1 MIYYYAHLDIT
12 LSQTTIRSGGRTA
25 FHLFLSD
32 VAIFWTKLRSLLESR
47 WHIELGFEKLLENNM
62 GNNFSYLFLLIKIIE
77 NIYMTQHLI
86 LYHKSEYVWLLQNFG
101 NDLMHSF
108 SLFTAKPAAYEVLWP
123 GVKSELQ
130 LWPTPQQH
138 GEPRCICD
146 WHCSLGQC
154 WILNTL
160 SQTRDWTYIITETS
174 GPLPTEP

>member
-108 SLFTAKPAAYEVLWP
+108 SLFTAKPAAYGSSLARGQIRAAAVAYATATWGAKTHLWLT
-123 GVKSELQ
+123 LQ
-130 LWPTPQQH
+130 LRAMLDP
-138 GEPRCICD
+138 
-146 WHCSLGQC
+146 
-154 WILNTL
+154 
-160 SQTRDWTYIITETS
+160 
-174 GPLPTEP
+174 